1 MQIPNLALHYCL
13 LSFLLFLLFSR
24 INILFDGCEAAGL
37 AEEGML
43 QQLARGLPLVRVE
56 GERGVEE
63 GAEVR
68 GDGVDGL
75 DLRLAAAR
83 DQIHRAHRR
92 LAHVRRLA
100 LPRQGDVE
108 LFITMLFNFLYVHSC
123 SISL

>member
-1 MQIPNLALHYCL
+1 
-13 LSFLLFLLFSR
+13 
-24 INILFDGCEAAGL
+24 
-37 AEEGML
+37 ML

-108 LFITMLFNFLYVHSC
+108 FFITMLFNFDIHSLVSTYDTAC
-123 SISL
+123 LMSHLLHLHGHEAQ